1 MQSEYDVNDKQL
13 RDMVIGCPSAT
24 RVGKYCVHFSQLILV
39 CNHIYFFVCQQL
51 LLSIEI
57 KKCYKMIYTLAHV
70 FSSVRNTLKVFF
82 VASKRYNVHFY
93 VAVLSV
99 LNSTPKNIQY
109 SFK

>member
-1 MQSEYDVNDKQL
+1 MMQSEYDVNDKQL

-57 KKCYKMIYTLAHV
+57 TGI
-70 FSSVRNTLKVFF
+70 LKVFF

-109 SFK
+109 SFKWYKQEWFVL